1 MKIFK
6 ANITDIAAL
15 WGAVIAT
22 LLAFWCR
29 VYTIDKRQQTFGANV
44 E

>member
-1 MKIFK
+1 MTSNDSGRLEKNVFEEIE
-6 ANITDIAAL
+6 
-15 WGAVIAT
+15 
-22 LLAFWCR
+22 AFWCR